1 MKKTAEKCSSTVADI
16 FVLISSLCKKLS
28 VLNFFDMFSTRT
40 YVTPVFFLRSTTYM
54 SSSLIKLKI
63 NVTSYAD
70 CLYLLD
76 GRLDSL
82 STLIINVSDIF
93 DPTVN
98 IHALVSITSM
108 IMFRK

>member
-1 MKKTAEKCSSTVADI
+1 MKKTTEESSETVANI

-28 VLNFFDMFSTRT
+28 VLNFCDMFSTRT
-40 YVTPVFFLRSTTYM
+40 YVTPVFFLHATTYM

-63 NVTSYAD
+63 NVSCYAD

-76 GRLDSL
+76 GRFDSL

-93 DPTVN
+93 EPAIN
-98 IHALVSITSM
+98 IRLSVSITSM